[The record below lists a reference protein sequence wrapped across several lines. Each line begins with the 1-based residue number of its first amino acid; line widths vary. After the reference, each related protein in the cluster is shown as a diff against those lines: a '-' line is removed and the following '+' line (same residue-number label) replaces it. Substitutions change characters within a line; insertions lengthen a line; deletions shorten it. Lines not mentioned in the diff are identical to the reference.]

1 MDTYLAICITVL
13 ILTQVIRLIQN
24 TIQLR
29 RQGQLFK
36 AQLGQLS
43 DITEEDMNNQRAFYR
58 AGLKYFQTMLAK
70 VGEE

>member
-29 RQGQLFK
+29 
-36 AQLGQLS
+36 S
-43 DITEEDMNNQRAFYR
+43 
-58 AGLKYFQTMLAK
+58 ML
-70 VGEE
+70 VS

>member
-29 RQGQLFK
+29 RQDQLFK

-43 DITEEDMNNQRAFYR
+43 DITEDDMNNQRA
-58 AGLKYFQTMLAK
+58 LLEK